1 MAKRVQ
7 SPSSIKLYQQCPRKY
22 FYQYIRQLE
31 TLPNIH
37 QVRGNIAHTVLEK
50 FFDVTTEKMTLDD
63 FKQKLTT
70 VLQDLLFQEWA
81 AAKPQLKTLDLSSD
95 QNQFY
100 FEETLL
106 MLLNWLEHFSNEIL
120 AQEGTF
126 NERFKTLTPIREKFY
141 LSKTFNV
148 RGYIDAIEKFNNEIR
163 VMDYKTSSSFNLN
176 DHRLQLAIYAL
187 LYQEIHGEL
196 PHKVGVYFLKDKPK
210 IIKVDEQLLEFAK
223 KEIEL
228 IHQKTESD
236 DIKDYPKRPS
246 GLCKYSTGQCEFFD
260 VCQKEE

>member
-7 SPSSIKLYQQCPRKY
+7 SPSSIKLYQQCPRRY
-22 FYQYIRQLE
+22 YYQYIRQLE

-37 QVRGNIAHTVLEK
+37 QVRGNVAHTVLEK
-50 FFDVTTEKMTLDD
+50 FFDANTETMDMD
-63 FKQKLTT
+63 NFKQKLTT
-70 VLQDLLFQEWA
+70 ILQELLFQEWA
-81 AAKPQLKTLDLSSD
+81 AAKPQFNKLDLSPD

-106 MLLNWLEHFSNEIL
+106 MLLNWLEHFAIEID

-126 NERFKTLTPIREKFY
+126 QERFKELTPIREKFY
-141 LSKTFNV
+141 LSKVFNV

-163 VMDYKTSSSFNLN
+163 VMDYKTSSSFNIH
-176 DHRLQLAIYAL
+176 DHKLQLAIYAL
-187 LYQEIHGEL
+187 LYQELHGEL
-196 PHKVGVYFLKDKPK
+196 PHKVGIYFLKDKPK
-210 IIKVDEQLLEFAK
+210 VIKVDEQLLEFAK
-223 KEIEL
+223 QEIAL
-228 IHQKTESD
+228 VHQKTCSE

-246 GLCKYSTGQCEFFD
+246 GLCKYSTGQCEFYD